1 MSKQNSPEKEHEFD
15 FAAIEAA
22 VRETERGRW
31 FLTEFERRGRI
42 AETQTLLAAIRKLE
56 DNIATD
62 PEKVSAPSLSS
73 GVAAIIAEARNEI
86 SAIRAQL
93 VPGDRTQNANC
104 DVFAALTIDAKIIA
118 VELAHLAEVLQA
130 AETNELPHLSARLST
145 LARSH
150 DTLTRQIATLANLL
164 LSLNRGWRKDGVASE
179 PASVADRLEP
189 LLAGVPRPAEALLSP
204 ENLRYFGKDEEFF
217 FTEDSLASVAPGYDL
232 AASAAD
238 NGPSVQ
244 SARNRIVIVR
254 TSPSEARPIPLAE
267 EIPSELSQPAA

>member
-1 MSKQNSPEKEHEFD
+1 MSTQNSPEQEQEFD
-15 FAAIEAA
+15 FAAIESA

-31 FLTEFERRGRI
+31 FLTEFEKRGRI
-42 AETQTLLAAIRKLE
+42 AETHTLLAAIRKLE
-56 DNIATD
+56 DIMAAGS
-62 PEKVSAPSLSS
+62 EKVSAPPLSP
-73 GVAAIIAEARNEI
+73 GVEAIIAEARNEI

-93 VPGDRTQNANC
+93 VPDDRTQTANC

-118 VELAHLAEVLQA
+118 VELTHLAEVLWA
-130 AETNELPHLSARLST
+130 AETSELPHLSARLST
-145 LARSH
+145 LAKSH

-164 LSLNRGWRKDGVASE
+164 LRLNRDWHKDVAGE

-189 LLAGVPRPAEALLSP
+189 LLAGVPRPAEALLSQD
-204 ENLRYFGKDEEFF
+204 NLRYFGKDEEFF
-217 FTEDSLASVAPGYDL
+217 VPEDSPASRPPTHEL

-238 NGPSVQ
+238 VGPAVQ
-244 SARNRIVIVR
+244 SGRNRIVIVR

>member
-1 MSKQNSPEKEHEFD
+1 MSTQNSPEKEHEFD

-31 FLTEFERRGRI
+31 FLAEFEKRGRI

-56 DNIATD
+56 DIIAAG
-62 PEKVSAPSLSS
+62 PENNPAPSLAP
-73 GVAAIIAEARNEI
+73 GVGAVIAEARNEI

-93 VPGDRTQNANC
+93 VPDDRTQRSNC

-118 VELAHLAEVLQA
+118 VELSHLAEVLEA
-130 AETNELPHLSARLST
+130 AEPSELPHLSARLST

-164 LSLNRGWRKDGVASE
+164 LNLNRGWHHDAAGES
-179 PASVADRLEP
+179 ASVADRLEP
-189 LLAGVPRPAEALLSP
+189 LLAGVPRPAEALLSQ

-217 FTEDSLASVAPGYDL
+217 FSEDSPPALAPSHDL
-232 AASAAD
+232 AAPASDASPSAQP
-238 NGPSVQ
+238 G
-244 SARNRIVIVR
+244 RNRIVIVR

>member
-31 FLTEFERRGRI
+31 FLAEFEKRGRI

-56 DNIATD
+56 DIMSAG
-62 PEKVSAPSLSS
+62 PGKMSAPSLSP
-73 GVAAIIAEARNEI
+73 AITAIIAEARNEI
-86 SAIRAQL
+86 STIRTQL
-93 VPGDRTQNANC
+93 VPDDRTQNANC

-130 AETNELPHLSARLST
+130 AETSELPHLSGRLST

-164 LSLNRGWRKDGVASE
+164 LSLDRGGYQDAAGA

-189 LLAGVPRPAEALLSP
+189 LLAEVPRPAQALLSQ

-217 FTEDSLASVAPGYDL
+217 VAEDSLVSMAPSHEP

-238 NGPSVQ
+238 AGPSVR
-244 SARNRIVIVR
+244 SGKNRIVIMR

-267 EIPSELSQPAA
+267 EISSELSQPAA

>member
-1 MSKQNSPEKEHEFD
+1 MSTQNSPDQEHGFD

-31 FLTEFERRGRI
+31 FLAEFEKRGRI

-56 DNIATD
+56 DTMIAGS
-62 PEKVSAPSLSS
+62 EKVSAPSLSPA
-73 GVAAIIAEARNEI
+73 VDAIIAEARNEI

-93 VPGDRTQNANC
+93 VPADRTQNANC

-130 AETNELPHLSARLST
+130 AETSELPHLSTRLST

-164 LSLNRGWRKDGVASE
+164 LSLNRGWYQDVASE
-179 PASVADRLEP
+179 PPSVADRLEP
-189 LLAGVPRPAEALLSP
+189 LLAGAPRPAQALLSQ

-217 FTEDSLASVAPGYDL
+217 VTEDSPASMAPTHEL
-232 AASAAD
+232 AASTAD
-238 NGPSVQ
+238 VGPSVQ
-244 SARNRIVIVR
+244 SGRNRIVIVR
-254 TSPSEARPIPLAE
+254 TPQSEARPIPLAE
-267 EIPSELSQPAA
+267 EIPSEVSQPAA

>member
-1 MSKQNSPEKEHEFD
+1 MSTQNSPEKEHEFD

-31 FLTEFERRGRI
+31 FLTEFEKRGRI
-42 AETQTLLAAIRKLE
+42 AETHTLLAAIRKLE
-56 DNIATD
+56 DTMAAGS
-62 PEKVSAPSLSS
+62 EKASAPSLSPDMD
-73 GVAAIIAEARNEI
+73 AIIAEARNEI

-93 VPGDRTQNANC
+93 VPDDRTQTANC

-118 VELAHLAEVLQA
+118 VELTHLAEVLWA
-130 AETNELPHLSARLST
+130 AETSELPHLSTRLST
-145 LARSH
+145 LAKSH

-164 LSLNRGWRKDGVASE
+164 LSLNWHKDAASE
-179 PASVADRLEP
+179 PVSVADRLEP
-189 LLAGVPRPAEALLSP
+189 LLAGVPRPAEALLSQD
-204 ENLRYFGKDEEFF
+204 NLRYFGKDEEFF
-217 FTEDSLASVAPGYDL
+217 VTEDSPASMAPTHEP

-238 NGPSVQ
+238 VGPSVQ
-244 SARNRIVIVR
+244 SGRSRIVIVR